1 MYAKENVV
9 YIFGIDLLVYDLLAD
24 RHIPF
29 AVCVYMD
36 GHVYSTE

>member
-9 YIFGIDLLVYDLLAD
+9 YIFGIDLLAD

-29 AVCVYMD
+29 AVCIYMD